1 MDRTP
6 KRMNDG
12 MEYDVFFSY
21 PHADNTEVLRICEAL
36 RARGL
41 SVWID
46 KKKIPDF
53 ASITCS
59 IVEGLAKSKVLLAY
73 YSRNYSSSRA
83 CQWEL
88 TAAFLAAQREGNPQ
102 QRVLIINSESDVEHI
117 QPIELRDELFQNLPA
132 PMNSENIDRAVSSV
146 EKHVAGVT
154 GIFGEIHALTQP
166 QWYGKKG
173 IGSNR
178 FVGRLPDMW
187 HIHSF
192 LHASDY
198 PIVTGATASAVVQIC
213 GMGGVGKSLLV
224 EEYALRYAAAFP
236 GGIFWLRAFGNDD
249 AKTTMGTDERE
260 AERIRQ
266 FRDVA
271 THLDI
276 AVQNIKPEEIEGYL
290 ARELAKREKSF
301 LWVVDDLPSGM
312 HVETLQKWLA
322 PHPLGRTL
330 ITTRTHEHSAFGN
343 TISLKYLEPDEA
355 YELLT
360 WRRKPV
366 GKEEEDAAWG
376 LVVDDL
382 GCHALAVEVAGAA
395 LYASAGVQF
404 FVDFRNALANP
415 AEDELELAKELTG
428 TLPNGH
434 EKSIAST
441 LLRSIELLKDEGRDF
456 LRLASVLAVAPIPA
470 SLVLSVFCEVD
481 RLDETKGQ
489 QRAVRAMHQA
499 EELSLVE
506 RTKEKLELRSVH
518 TLISRT
524 MRFRD
529 GMSERSSQL
538 RDAAVKVLN
547 TKLSIMLDPQTHV
560 ELKLAVTHARQLL
573 SKADDLAAA
582 KLMGWVAQ
590 YDLIQAAYGSAE
602 NLYRRQWEIRKN
614 ILGTKDPETLVAM
627 GNLATTLKARGN
639 LEGARE
645 IQEEVLE
652 IMQQVRGHEHPD
664 TLIAMNNLA
673 ETLMAQGEL
682 DEACKIQENIL
693 KAVQEKKQE
702 LRRHGLNFSNTLKFW
717 SNRALMH
724 QTQGNLDR
732 AHEIQ
737 EKVLEIR
744 WRKLGPKHPDTLT
757 AMHNFAGTLLA
768 QGDLDS
774 AREIQENVLELS
786 RQERGTE
793 HPHTSVAAWSL
804 FDTLRKIGDIDA
816 AGMIRKKHLL
826 WLLDR
831 DPVSLGADQRQIREM
846 VVQITKEG
854 KNQDKIK

>member
-1 MDRTP
+1 MRTP

-12 MEYDVFFSY
+12 MVYDVFFSY
-21 PHADNTEVLRICEAL
+21 QHADTTEVLRICKAL

-46 KKKIPDF
+46 KKDILDF
-53 ASITCS
+53 ASITRS

-88 TAAFLAAQREGNPQ
+88 TAAFLAAQREGNPR
-102 QRVLIINSESDVEHI
+102 QRVLIINPEEDVEHI
-117 QPIELRDELFQNLPA
+117 QPIELRDELFLNLLA
-132 PMNSENIDRAVSSV
+132 PMNPENIDRAVSSV

-154 GIFGEIHALTQP
+154 GIFGEIHAPTQP

-192 LHASDY
+192 LHAIDY

-343 TISLKYLEPDEA
+343 TISLKDLKPDEA

-360 WRRKPV
+360 CRRKPV
-366 GKEEEDAAWG
+366 GKKEEDAAQE
-376 LVVDDL
+376 LVMDDL

-395 LYASAGVQF
+395 LYASDGVQSF
-404 FVDFRNALANP
+404 ADFRNALANP
-415 AEDELELAKELTG
+415 GEDELELAKELIG

-441 LLRSIELLKDEGRDF
+441 LLRSIELLEDEGRDF

-481 RLDETKGQ
+481 RLDETKGRR
-489 QRAVRAMHQA
+489 RAVLAMDQA
-499 EELSLVE
+499 EKLSLAKRAE
-506 RTKEKLELRSVH
+506 EEQELRSVH
-518 TLISRT
+518 TLVSRT

-529 GMSERSSQL
+529 AVSERSSQL
-538 RDAAVKVLN
+538 QDAAVRVL
-547 TKLSIMLDPQTHV
+547 TAELSRIVDPRTHV
-560 ELKLAVTHARQLL
+560 ELKLAVTHAWELL
-573 SKADDLAAA
+573 SRADDLAAA

-590 YDLIQAAYGSAE
+590 YDQILAAYGSAE
-602 NLYRRQWEIRKN
+602 NLYRRQWEIRKD
-614 ILGTKDPETLVAM
+614 ILGIKDPETLVAM

-652 IMQQVRGHEHPD
+652 ILQQVRGPEHPD
-664 TLIAMNNLA
+664 TFIAMNNLA

-693 KAVQEKKQE
+693 KTVQEKKLE
-702 LRRHGLNFSNTLKFW
+702 LRRHEPNFFNILKFW

-724 QTQGNLDR
+724 QDQGDLDR
-732 AHEIQ
+732 AREIQ
-737 EKVLEIR
+737 ENVLELRQQI
-744 WRKLGPKHPDTLT
+744 LGPEHPDTLT
-757 AMHNFAGTLLA
+757 AMHNFAGTLLV
-768 QGDLDS
+768 QGDMDS

-786 RQERGTE
+786 RQERGAE
-793 HPHTSVAAWSL
+793 HPHTSAAAWSL
-804 FDTLRKIGDIDA
+804 FSTLDKIGDIDA
-816 AGMIRKKHLL
+816 AGTVLVDDLL

-831 DPVSLGADQRQIREM
+831 DPASLGADQRQIREM
-846 VVQITKEG
+846 IVQMNEASDNRNKV
-854 KNQDKIK
+854 K

>member
-1 MDRTP
+1 MDKTP

-21 PHADNTEVLRICEAL
+21 SHADKTEVLRICEAL
-36 RARGL
+36 RARDL

-46 KKKIPDF
+46 KKDITDF
-53 ASITCS
+53 ASITRP
-59 IVEGLAKSKVLLAY
+59 IIEGLAKSKVLLAY

-88 TAAFLAAQREGNPQ
+88 TAAFLAAQREGNPR
-102 QRVLIINSESDVEHI
+102 QRVLTINSESNVEHI
-117 QPIELRDELFQNLPA
+117 QPMELRDELFQNLPT
-132 PMNSENIDRAVSSV
+132 PMNPENIDRAVSSV
-146 EKHVAGVT
+146 KKHVVGVT
-154 GIFGEIHALTQP
+154 GIFGEIHALIQP

-198 PIVTGATASAVVQIC
+198 PIVSGATASAVVQIC
-213 GMGGVGKSLLV
+213 GMGGVGKSLLA

-266 FRDVA
+266 FRDIA
-271 THLDI
+271 THLGI
-276 AVQNIKPEEIEGYL
+276 AVQDIKPEEIEGYL
-290 ARELAKREKSF
+290 ARELAKHEKSF

-312 HVETLQKWLA
+312 DVENLQKWLA

-360 WRRKPV
+360 WQRKPV
-366 GKEEEDAAWG
+366 GKKEEDAAWG

-382 GCHALAVEVAGAA
+382 GCHALAVDVAGAA
-395 LYASAGVQF
+395 LYASAGVQS
-404 FVDFRNALANP
+404 FVYFRNALANP

-481 RLDETKGQ
+481 GLDETKGR
-489 QRAVRAMHQA
+489 QRAVLAMHQA
-499 EELSLVE
+499 EKLSLVE
-506 RTKEKLELRSVH
+506 RTKDKLELRSVH

-538 RDAAVKVLN
+538 QDAAVKILN
-547 TKLSIMLDPQTHV
+547 VKLSIMLGPQTHV
-560 ELKLAVTHARQLL
+560 GLELAVTHARELL
-573 SKADDLAAA
+573 SKADDLAVA

-614 ILGTKDPETLVAM
+614 ILGAKDPETLVAR
-627 GNLATTLKARGN
+627 GNLATTIKVQGN
-639 LEGARE
+639 LKRARE

-652 IMQQVRGHEHPD
+652 IMQQVRGPEHPD
-664 TLIAMNNLA
+664 SLIAMNNLA

-693 KAVQEKKQE
+693 KTVEENKLE
-702 LRRHGLNFSNTLKFW
+702 LRRQGLTINNILKFR

-732 AHEIQ
+732 AREIHEN
-737 EKVLEIR
+737 VLEIR
-744 WRKLGPKHPDTLT
+744 CRELGPQHPDTLT
-757 AMHNFAGTLLA
+757 SRHNLAGTLQD
-768 QGDLDS
+768 QGNLNS
-774 AREIQENVLELS
+774 ARGSQEKVLELS
-786 RQERGTE
+786 RQERGAE
-793 HPHTSVAAWSL
+793 HPHTSVAALSL
-804 FDTLRKIGDIDA
+804 FSTLDQIGDINA
-816 AGMIRKKHLL
+816 ARTILKEHLL
-826 WLLDR
+826 WLLYC
-831 DPVSLGADQRQIREM
+831 DPASLGADQRQIREM
-846 VVQITKEG
+846 VVQITKVG

>member
-1 MDRTP
+1 
-6 KRMNDG
+6 MNDG

-46 KKKIPDF
+46 KKDILDF
-53 ASITCS
+53 ASITRS
-59 IVEGLAKSKVLLAY
+59 IVDGLARSKVLLAY

-88 TAAFLAAQREGNPQ
+88 TAAYLAAQREGNPR

-117 QPIELRDELFQNLPA
+117 QPMELRDELFLNLPA
-132 PMNSENIDRAVSSV
+132 PMNPENIDRAVSSV

-154 GIFGEIHALTQP
+154 GLFGEIRALTRP

-192 LHASDY
+192 LHANDY

-213 GMGGVGKSLLV
+213 GMGGVGKSLLA

-266 FRDVA
+266 VRDIA

-276 AVQNIKPEEIEGYL
+276 AVQDIKPEEIEGYL
-290 ARELAKREKSF
+290 ARELAKHEKSF
-301 LWVVDDLPSGM
+301 LWVVDDLPSSM
-312 HVETLQKWLA
+312 NVETVQKWLA
-322 PHPLGRTL
+322 PHSLGMTL

-343 TISLKYLEPDEA
+343 TIYLKDLKPDEA

-360 WRRKPV
+360 CRRKPV
-366 GKEEEDAAWG
+366 GKKEEDAAWE

-395 LYASAGVQF
+395 LYASDGVQSF
-404 FVDFRNALANP
+404 ADFRNALANL

-547 TKLSIMLDPQTHV
+547 TKLPIMLNPQTHV

-639 LEGARE
+639 LEGAQE
-645 IQEEVLE
+645 IQEKVLE
-652 IMQQVRGHEHPD
+652 IMQQVQGHEHPD
-664 TLIAMNNLA
+664 TLRFMNNLA

-682 DEACKIQENIL
+682 DGACKIQDNIL
-693 KAVQEKKQE
+693 KTVLEKELE
-702 LRRHGLNFSNTLKFW
+702 LRRQGLTTSDILKFW

-724 QTQGNLDR
+724 QSQGNLDR
-732 AHEIQ
+732 AREIH

-744 WRKLGPKHPDTLT
+744 WRELGPQHPDTLT
-757 AMHNFAGTLLA
+757 SRHNLAGTLQD
-768 QGDLDS
+768 QGNLNS
-774 AREIQENVLELS
+774 ARGNQEKVLELS
-786 RQERGTE
+786 RRERGAK

-804 FDTLRKIGDIDA
+804 FFTLDKIGDIDA
-816 AGMIRKKHLL
+816 ARMILKEHLL

-831 DPVSLGADQRQIREM
+831 DPASLGADQRQIREM